1 MKNFISKLA
10 SLSAG
15 VKSIIVICSL
25 LVVAVPVAAVI
36 IQNSYEQPLII
47 ETTTKKE
54 ETKTTIKEEK
64 TTSDLEN
71 STLVET
77 NFESEVSATKNME
90 DNEITLTQST
100 SKKQQPSNNKTNTST
115 TKQSISNDIKKYYP
129 HGVDGLTYLGTK
141 NGRVFYAGRKGYSRE
156 FNCVHCGFCFYDY
169 DEITDWYCYTCYWN
183 GLNEQDV
190 RVNTEFKEK
199 FIQTYGCTKEEMANE
214 YKALCEEYGEP
225 YAIQKIG
232 EKYPGKTGSDGIVI
246 ALNSEHSYYSLNTDE
261 ELYFAGNP
269 YIFMSQADFRVK
281 NSTDCSD
288 CGAHIKR
295 GDNYHCPWC
304 GGLQEELET
313 MIGTW

>member
-1 MKNFISKLA
+1 MKDLITKLI
-10 SLSAG
+10 SLS
-15 VKSIIVICSL
+15 VKIKVVIAACCL
-25 LVVAVPVAAVI
+25 LVVAVSVAVI
-36 IQNSYEQPLII
+36 ISQDSVKQPAII
-47 ETTTKKE
+47 DTTTKKE
-54 ETKTTIKEEK
+54 KTTITEEK
-64 TTSDLEN
+64 NKIVSEN
-71 STLVET
+71 STLTDKITET
-77 NFESEVSATKNME
+77 ETSTTKNIQNDE
-90 DNEITLTQST
+90 LTITNST
-100 SKKQQPSNNKTNTST
+100 TKKQESTNNKTKTTT
-115 TKQSISNDIKKYYP
+115 TKQSISDDVKKYYP
-129 HGVDGLTYLGTK
+129 YGVDGLTYLGTK